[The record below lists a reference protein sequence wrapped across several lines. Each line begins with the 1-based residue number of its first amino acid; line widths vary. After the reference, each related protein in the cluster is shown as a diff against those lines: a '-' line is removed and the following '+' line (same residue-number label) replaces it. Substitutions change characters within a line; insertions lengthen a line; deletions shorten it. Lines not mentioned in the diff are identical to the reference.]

1 MADGFCIKC
10 GTVIES
16 FDGLA
21 SCPTCKT
28 TSIPCSYDEQ
38 VTINLNLHELRI
50 LCMWSERWVNVMR
63 DEQIQAESA
72 VVLRAIVSR
81 LKTQIPED
89 ANLLLCDDAK
99 AVKDQGLE
107 LDFSFLDI

>member
-28 TSIPCSYDEQ
+28 TSVPCSYDEQ
-38 VTINLNLHELRI
+38 VKVELNLQELRI

-63 DEQIQAESA
+63 DEQTQAESA
-72 VVLRAIVSR
+72 AILRALVSR
-81 LKTQIPED
+81 LKKQIPQG
-89 ANLLLCDDAK
+89 ANLLICDEVS
-99 AVKDQGLE
+99 AVKEHGLE
-107 LDFSFLDI
+107 VDSSFLDI